1 MNDKEWLLLDA
12 KDKIVGRLAT
22 KVANIL
28 IGKNKSN
35 YTPGCDNGDF
45 VIIVNSNDVKF
56 TGNKLEHKFY
66 YRNTGYPGGLRS
78 TKAGDL
84 MEKDSTE
91 VLRKAVKGMLP
102 KNKWQ
107 SIFMER
113 LKVYKDSSHPHEG
126 QNPKAIE
133 V

>member
-1 MNDKEWLLLDA
+1 MNDKQWLLLDA
-12 KDKIVGRLAT
+12 KDAVVGRLAT

-28 IGKNKSN
+28 IGKNKPN
-35 YTPGCDNGDF
+35 FTPGCDNGDF
-45 VIIVNSNDVKF
+45 VIVVNSNEVKF

-84 MEKDSTE
+84 MDKDSTE

-107 SIFMER
+107 SIFMKR
-113 LKVYKDSSHPHEG
+113 LKIYKDMSHPHKG
-126 QNPKAIE
+126 QNPKVVE

>member
-1 MNDKEWLLLDA
+1 
-12 KDKIVGRLAT
+12 
-22 KVANIL
+22 
-28 IGKNKSN
+28 
-35 YTPGCDNGDF
+35 
-45 VIIVNSNDVKF
+45 
-56 TGNKLEHKFY
+56 
-66 YRNTGYPGGLRS
+66 
-78 TKAGDL
+78 

-107 SIFMER
+107 SIFMKR

>member
-1 MNDKEWLLLDA
+1 MCIRD
-12 KDKIVGRLAT
+12 
-22 KVANIL
+22 
-28 IGKNKSN
+28 S
-35 YTPGCDNGDF
+35 
-45 VIIVNSNDVKF
+45 
-56 TGNKLEHKFY
+56 
-66 YRNTGYPGGLRS
+66 RS

-107 SIFMER
+107 SIFMKR
-113 LKVYKDSSHPHEG
+113 LKVYKDSSHPHQG